1 MDSDKEVNSHL
12 PEVLRQT
19 SLNARTFAVVTR
31 DVRSY
36 FDQIHSHDPD
46 TFSSNPWLLKPE
58 LPSSDEVFGT
68 DGEFV
73 DLEPN
78 KIEGPW
84 ESTDAYL
91 KTHYE
96 LLREEAVAPLRD
108 AVAIFRSD
116 PDMSDDKYVAVYEK
130 VYVTGLTF
138 ARRGLA
144 FRIQFSTSRAGRN
157 IAWECSKRLVSG
169 SVVALSPA
177 DDAFQTKCVIATI
190 AARPLEGV
198 KQLPPEVDIF
208 FANPSDADFDPQL
221 EWIMVE
227 AKQGYYEAS
236 RHVMTALQKLSH
248 ERFPLSEHICS
259 LKPDIDAPDYVKAH
273 PVVEIN
279 SAISD
284 SSEEGEVDILRNWPR
299 FPPGDLDTTQW
310 AALEQMLTK
319 QLAIIQGPPGTGKTY
334 VSVLALRIM
343 LSNMKLNDP
352 PIIVASQTNHALDQ
366 ILTHVSRFERQY
378 IRLGARSS
386 DPEIKKR
393 TLYNVRRDEPTP
405 SLPGGTLGNAF
416 KASKRLFN
424 AVSEILQPFNETNSG
439 QPLPAKLF
447 KKYGLL
453 KAKQYESLEK
463 GAKRWVSARVEQ
475 DEADPMIT
483 WLGDQAVSFQVRYTN
498 EDFGFAGDEV
508 DLEYEQLKELEA
520 EQGLID
526 DDEHEALRGELIL
539 LREGY
544 QGSVGLADVGTD
556 CCDYFDYDD
565 MWKIPVRAR
574 GCVYNKLRAQLK
586 GRILHKF
593 RQLLTEYAKNC
604 ENMQIGVWERDHSIL
619 QNAKVLGMTTTGL
632 SKYRALVSSMKPR
645 IVLIEE
651 AAEAIEGP
659 IAAACL
665 DSLQQLI
672 LVGDHQQLRGHCSV
686 QDLEGDP
693 FYLDISMFE
702 RLVNNGLKYITLQ
715 RQRRMA
721 PEIRQLLTPIYG
733 PLQDHESVSMREE
746 VPGMGSIR
754 SFLFSHDWLESF
766 DDTSSKYN
774 EKEAEMVVEFFVYL
788 VLNNVVVKDIT
799 VLTFYNGQR
808 KKILK
813 LMRNHPYLQGH
824 YVKVVTVD
832 SYQGE
837 ENEVVILSLVRNGR
851 QGIGFLSIANRVC
864 VALSRAR
871 RGFYMFGNHN
881 LLAGDELWAEVLYVL
896 GNKNPE
902 PRIGHQLPL
911 TCVRHKLKRFVKD
924 PSDWRNTYGGCD
936 LACGQKLNCGHP
948 CLLTCHS
955 FSHDMVKC
963 NEICNRKMA
972 CKHIC
977 KTPCATI
984 HTCYCDCE
992 ESLRPEFSA
1001 EEQKQFG
1008 AEEDREV
1015 LLVEDKLDSEQQA
1028 AIKNFQAYANGG
1040 SKEHDAFLEQM
1051 AEVQQRKEELERG
1064 FHPREAPV
1072 PGTNGHRK
1080 TGSDAQGGQ
1089 LEGRLLPSFE
1099 TDSALAARYLKD
1111 E

>member
-1 MDSDKEVNSHL
+1 MYSDEEVNSHL
-12 PEVLRQT
+12 PEVFRQT
-19 SLNARTFAVVTR
+19 SLNARTVAVVTR
-31 DVRSY
+31 EVRNY
-36 FDQIHSHDPD
+36 FDQIHTHDAD
-46 TFSSNPWLLKPE
+46 NLSSKPWLLKPE
-58 LPSSDEVFGT
+58 LPTSDEILGA

-91 KTHYE
+91 KAHYE
-96 LLREEAVAPLRD
+96 LLREEAIAPLRD

-138 ARRGLA
+138 ARRGVA
-144 FRIQFSTSRAGRN
+144 FKIQFSTNRAGRN
-157 IAWECSKRLVSG
+157 IAWEYSKRLVSG

-177 DDAFQTKCVIATI
+177 DDAFRTRCVIATI
-190 AARPLEGV
+190 AARPLKGV
-198 KQLPPEVDIF
+198 KLLPPEVDIF

-221 EWIMVE
+221 EWVMVE

-259 LKPDIDAPDYVKAH
+259 LNPDIDAPDYVKAH

-284 SSEEGEVDILRNWPR
+284 SSEGGKVDILRNWPR
-299 FPPGDLDTTQW
+299 SPPGGLDTTQW

-343 LSNMKLNDP
+343 LSNMKPDDP

-393 TLYNVRRDEPTP
+393 TLYNVRREEITP
-405 SLPGGTLGNAF
+405 NLPGGTLGDAF
-416 KASKRLFN
+416 KTNKRLLN
-424 AVSEILQPFNETNSG
+424 AILEILQPFNETDSG
-439 QPLPAKLF
+439 QPLPSKLF

-453 KAKQYESLEK
+453 RAKQFDSLEK
-463 GAKRWVSARVEQ
+463 GAKRWVRAGEER
-475 DEADPMIT
+475 DGADPLLT
-483 WLGDQAVSFQVRYTN
+483 WLGDQALPFQVRYTI
-498 EDFGFAGDEV
+498 EDYGFAGDEV
-508 DLEYEQLKELEA
+508 DLEYEQLKEIEA
-520 EQGLID
+520 EQDLN
-526 DDEHEALRGELIL
+526 DDECEALRGKLIFL
-539 LREGY
+539 CEGY
-544 QGSVGLADVGTD
+544 QGSASLLNVGTD
-556 CCDYFDYDD
+556 CCDYLDYDD
-565 MWKIPVRAR
+565 MWKVPVRAR
-574 GCVYNKLRAQLK
+574 GWVYNKLRAQLK
-586 GRILHKF
+586 GRILRDF
-593 RQLLTEYAKNC
+593 RQLLAEYTENC
-604 ENMQIGVWERDHSIL
+604 KNMQIGAWERDHIIL

-665 DSLQQLI
+665 ESLQQLI

-686 QDLEGDP
+686 RDLEGDP

-702 RLVNNGLKYITLQ
+702 RLVKNGIKYVTLQ

-733 PLQDHESVSMREE
+733 PLQDHESVRKLEE

-766 DDTSSKYN
+766 DDMASKYN

-788 VLNNVVVKDIT
+788 VLNNVAVKDIT
-799 VLTFYNGQR
+799 ILTFYNGQR

-824 YVKVVTVD
+824 YVKVATVD

-881 LLAGDELWAEVLYVL
+881 ILAGDELWAQVLYIL

-902 PRIGHQLPL
+902 TRIGHQLPL
-911 TCVRHKLKRFVKD
+911 TCVSNKLKRFVKD
-924 PSDWRNTYGGCD
+924 PSDWRNTNGGCE
-936 LACGQKLNCGHP
+936 LACGQKLNCGHQ
-948 CLLTCHS
+948 CFLTCHS

-963 NEICNRKMA
+963 NEICNRKMI

-977 KTPCATI
+977 RTPCAAV

-992 ESLRPEFSA
+992 ESLRPGFLVEEQHQLSA
-1001 EEQKQFG
+1001 EDDCG
-1008 AEEDREV
+1008 V
-1015 LLVEDKLDSEQQA
+1015 LLMMDKRDSEQQT

-1040 SKEHDAFLEQM
+1040 SKEHDAILEEM
-1051 AEVQQRKEELERG
+1051 AELQQRKEELERG
-1064 FHPREAPV
+1064 FHPREALV
-1072 PGTNGHRK
+1072 PGTQGEQLK
-1080 TGSDAQGGQ
+1080 GESIDQAKPSAQPTAEID
-1089 LEGRLLPSFE
+1089 LIDLW
-1099 TDSALAARYLKD
+1099 
-1111 E
+1111 

>member
-1 MDSDKEVNSHL
+1 MESDEEVNYHL
-12 PEVLRQT
+12 PEVFRQA
-19 SLNARTFAVVTR
+19 SLNARTVAVVTEEIR
-31 DVRSY
+31 NY
-36 FDQIHSHDPD
+36 FNQLHTHDPD
-46 TFSSNPWLLKPE
+46 TLYSEPWLFKPE
-58 LPSSDEVFGT
+58 LPSSDEIFGS

-78 KIEGPW
+78 KIDGPW
-84 ESTDAYL
+84 ASKDTYL
-91 KTHYE
+91 KAHYE

-130 VYVTGLTF
+130 VYVTGMTF

-144 FRIQFSTSRAGRN
+144 FKVQFSTNRAGRN
-157 IAWECSKRLVSG
+157 IVWDHSKRLVSG

-177 DDAFQTKCVIATI
+177 DDAFRTKCVIAVI
-190 AARPLEGV
+190 AARPLDGV
-198 KQLPPEVDIF
+198 KRLPPEVDIF

-259 LKPDIDAPDYVKAH
+259 LKPHVDAPDYVKTH
-273 PVVEIN
+273 PVVEMD
-279 SAISD
+279 SAVSD
-284 SSEEGEVDILRNWPR
+284 KGVKVDVLRNWPQS
-299 FPPGDLDTTQW
+299 PPRDLDTTQW

-319 QLAIIQGPPGTGKTY
+319 KLAIIQGPPGTGKTY
-334 VSVLALRIM
+334 VSVLALRNM
-343 LSNMKLNDP
+343 LSNMKPDDS

-366 ILTHVSRFERQY
+366 ILTHISHFEKQY

-393 TLYNVRRDEPTP
+393 TLYNVRRDEGTP
-405 SLPGGTLGNAF
+405 NFPGGTLGNAF
-416 KASKRLFN
+416 KTSRKLFN
-424 AVSEILQPFNETNSG
+424 AISEILQPFKEVNSG
-439 QPLPAKLF
+439 QPLPSTLF
-447 KKYGLL
+447 KQYGLL
-453 KAKQYESLEK
+453 KLEQYESLEK
-463 GAKRWVSARVEQ
+463 GAKRWVVVGEEQ
-475 DEADPMIT
+475 DEADPIVT
-483 WLGDQAVSFQVRYTN
+483 WLGDQAVPFQVKYTN
-498 EDFGFAGDEV
+498 EDFGFAGDEA
-508 DLEYEQLKELEA
+508 DLEHEQLKELEA
-520 EQGLID
+520 EQGLSD
-526 DDEHEALRGELIL
+526 DDEYEALRGTLML

-544 QGSVGLADVGTD
+544 QGSDSFSNIETGR
-556 CCDYFDYDD
+556 CDYLDYDD
-565 MWKIPVRAR
+565 MWRIPLRAR
-574 GCVYNKLRAQLK
+574 GWVYTKLRAQLK
-586 GRILHKF
+586 RKILRDF
-593 RQLLTEYAKNC
+593 RQLLTEYTENC
-604 ENMQIGVWERDHSIL
+604 KNMQIGAWERDHIIL
-619 QNAKVLGMTTTGL
+619 QSAKILGMTTTGL
-632 SKYRALVSSMKPR
+632 SKYRALISSMKPR

-702 RLVNNGLKYITLQ
+702 RLVKNGLKYVTLQ
-715 RQRRMA
+715 RQRRMV
-721 PEIRQLLTPIYG
+721 PEIH
-733 PLQDHESVSMREE
+733 HESVNEREE

-754 SFLFSHDWLESF
+754 SFFFSHDWLESF
-766 DDTSSKYN
+766 DDMSSKYN

-788 VLNNVVVKDIT
+788 VLNNVPVDHIT

-813 LMRNHPYLQGH
+813 LMRNHTYLQGH

-837 ENEVVILSLVRNGR
+837 ENEIVILSLVRNGR

-871 RGFYMFGNHN
+871 RGFYMFGNRD
-881 LLAGDELWAEVLYVL
+881 LLASNELWAQVLYVL
-896 GNKNPE
+896 ENKNPE

-911 TCVRHKLKRFVKD
+911 ACVKHKVKRFVKD
-924 PSDWRNTYGGCD
+924 PSDWRNTNGGCEQ
-936 LACGQKLNCGHP
+936 ACGGKLNCGHP

-955 FSHDMVKC
+955 FSHRMVRC
-963 NEICNRKMA
+963 DQICNQKMS

-977 KTPCATI
+977 ETPCATT

-992 ESLRPEFSA
+992 ESVRAKSLAHGQQQFSTA
-1001 EEQKQFG
+1001 DDQGVPSVGNIWDSKQQ
-1008 AEEDREV
+1008 D
-1015 LLVEDKLDSEQQA
+1015 
-1028 AIKNFQAYANGG
+1028 AIKKFQEYANGE
-1040 SKEHDAFLEQM
+1040 SKEHDAILEQL
-1051 AEVQQRKEELERG
+1051 AELQRRKEELERG
-1064 FHPREAPV
+1064 FHPVEAPV
-1072 PGTNGHRK
+1072 LGTNGHS
-1080 TGSDAQGGQ
+1080 TTDSDAQA
-1089 LEGRLLPSFE
+1089 GRLKAESRSPAKPSVQPPEEIDLIEF
-1099 TDSALAARYLKD
+1099 
-1111 E
+1111 